1 MGQNNIVPN
10 PSFEILDTCPYS
22 DQQVHFAFPWQ
33 DLCGSPDLYNT
44 CAPIWG
50 NNSCPGNWTGYQLP
64 HSGNGYAGI
73 AIYNYF
79 NGSNSEIREYI
90 SVQLNNP
97 LDSGKL
103 YCLELYTSRAD
114 WAYYAVNRLG
124 VYISPNPL
132 VPDNQGDT
140 INVTPQVTWDSV
152 LFLDD
157 TSSWTRIS
165 DIYSAAGG
173 ERYIAIGN
181 FYGDSE
187 TDTLGQLG
195 GYIWAYY
202 YIDDVSVYE
211 LQECN
216 AGEDVSI
223 CYKDSITLGTTAAAN
238 LVYEWMPTAGLSDP
252 SVANPLASPDTST
265 VYILKQTEC
274 DAVLFD
280 TVKVT
285 INRDCHT
292 APSIMV
298 PTLVTSSQAFFIR
311 GLESNS
317 QLDIYDLRGRLIFA
331 SDDYQ
336 NDFIFSHEEQA
347 FYIAVLTRPDGEQ
360 VCEKIFVVKE

>member
-1 MGQNNIVPN
+1 MPN
-10 PSFEILDTCPYS
+10 PSFEIIDSCPYNQ
-22 DQQVHFAFPWQ
+22 DQLFFAENWFKPTPN
-33 DLCGSPDLYNT
+33 SSDLYNS
-44 CAPIWG
+44 CATVISSTVPA
-50 NNSCPGNWTGYQLP
+50 NWVGWQQP
-64 HSGNGYAGI
+64 RSGVGYAGI
-73 AIYNYF
+73 AAYGYYPPGGNVDSREYLSTSLSGSLIAGKKYCVEF
-79 NGSNSEIREYI
+79 HATRSNGSF
-90 SVQLNNP
+90 
-97 LDSGKL
+97 
-103 YCLELYTSRAD
+103 
-114 WAYYAVNRLG
+114 WAVNRIGL
-124 VYISPNPL
+124 YISEQPLPN
-132 VPDNQGDT
+132 DGQIDT
-140 INVTPQVTWDSV
+140 LTAQPQIYFDTNT
-152 LFLDD
+152 LFLD
-157 TSSWTRIS
+157 TLNWVKIS
-165 DIYSAAGG
+165 GIYTATGG
-173 ERYIAIGN
+173 ERFITIGN
-181 FYGDSE
+181 FFADNQ
-187 TDTLGQLG
+187 TDTLGNLG
-195 GYIWAYY
+195 FWIACYF

-223 CYKDSITLGTTAAAN
+223 CYKDSVILGTTATAN
-238 LVYEWMPTAGLSDP
+238 VLYEWMPTSGLSDP

-292 APSIMV
+292 APSIML

-360 VCEKIFVVKE
+360 ICEKVFVEKE

>member
-1 MGQNNIVPN
+1 MN
-10 PSFEILDTCPYS
+10 PSFENFDTCPNNL
-22 DQQVHFAFPWQ
+22 DQVHFVQPWI
-33 DLCGSPDLYNT
+33 GYATPDYF
-44 CAPIWG
+44 
-50 NNSCPGNWTGYQLP
+50 NSCGTLAPYNMWGYQVARTGTGYVGLAA
-64 HSGNGYAGI
+64 YA
-73 AIYNYF
+73 YYY
-79 NGSNSEIREYI
+79 NGSCANCREYI
-90 SVQLNNP
+90 SGQLWDTLKRNVT
-97 LDSGKL
+97 
-103 YCLELYTSRAD
+103 YCVEFYASLSNCSF
-114 WAYYAVNRLG
+114 WAVNQLG
-124 VYISPNPL
+124 VYLSQNP
-132 VPDNQGDT
+132 VVYDNQGDT
-140 INVTPQVTWDSV
+140 LSKIPQVV
-152 LFLDD
+152 LDTSFILLD
-157 TSSWTRIS
+157 TSSWVKIS
-165 DIYSAAGG
+165 GTYTASGG
-173 ERYIAIGN
+173 EKFLMLGN
-181 FYGDSE
+181 FHADNE
-187 TDTLGQLG
+187 TDTISNLG
-195 GYIWAYY
+195 ICIVAYY

-238 LVYEWMPTAGLSDP
+238 VLYEWIPTSGLSNA

-280 TVKVT
+280 TVRV
-285 INRDCHT
+285 IVNRDCHT

-298 PTLVTSSQAFFIR
+298 PTVVTSSQAFFIR

-360 VCEKIFVVKE
+360 WCEKVFVVTE